1 MKYAIVK
8 SVYARLYNEDGTE
21 TVDDVLSGW
30 MSCRMM
36 PHITI

>member
-21 TVDDVLSGW
+21 TVDDVFRAGW
-30 MSCRMM
+30 SCRMM
-36 PHITI
+36 SHITI

>member
-21 TVDDVLSGW
+21 TVDDVFGLDG
-30 MSCRMM
+30 
-36 PHITI
+36 HAG